1 MVIGNFTGYP
11 ICTVPMGMLNGLPIG
26 LNMTAKAWDE
36 QSLFDFAAA
45 MEEITG
51 MKDATA
57 EVME

>member
-11 ICTVPMGMLNGLPIG
+11 SCTVPTGLIEGLPVG

-45 MEEITG
+45 MEDITG
-51 MKDATA
+51 LKDATA
-57 EVME
+57 EEIE

>member
-11 ICTVPMGMLNGLPIG
+11 SCTVPMGLIEGLPVG

-45 MEEITG
+45 METSP
-51 MKDATA
+51 A
-57 EVME
+57 